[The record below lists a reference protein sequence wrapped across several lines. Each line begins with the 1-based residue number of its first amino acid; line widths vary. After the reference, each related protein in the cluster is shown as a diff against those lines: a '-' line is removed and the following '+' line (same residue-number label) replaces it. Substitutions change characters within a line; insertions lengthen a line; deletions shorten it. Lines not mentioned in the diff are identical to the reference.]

1 MSDSDNA
8 LIARV
13 VFSDDRVAF
22 ELLVRRHQSGL
33 RNFLRRLSKGDIDR
47 ADDLAQE
54 TFAKVHR
61 SLASFKGGSQFST
74 WLYRIAYNTFLNDQ
88 RNNLPGIES
97 SFDETQHFGDCE
109 NINYSF
115 QENAQHEMET
125 ERALRQL
132 SSREQAVFDLHYQ
145 KGMTHSEIADT
156 LALPVGTV
164 KSDLTRGREKLK
176 NFLSSGE
183 KHE

>member
-1 MSDSDNA
+1 MSDGDNT
-8 LIARV
+8 LVARV
-13 VFSDDRVAF
+13 ISSDDRVAF

-33 RNFLRRLSKGDIDR
+33 RNFLRRLCKDNGER
-47 ADDLAQE
+47 ANDLAQE
-54 TFAKVHR
+54 TFTKVYR
-61 SLASFKGGSQFST
+61 SLASFKGGAKFST

-88 RNNLPGIES
+88 RNNLSVVNIDEVQLLDMGES
-97 SFDETQHFGDCE
+97 ASPILHEKAQ
-109 NINYSF
+109 
-115 QENAQHEMET
+115 QELDT